1 MTVRSGP
8 NRRPPLEIH
17 LSVLYRAW
25 VSEARTRM
33 LHCSSILHR
42 MQAGVCHN
50 FLVEALLLVSEVAGV
65 FAVPQHAPRASASL
79 AGE

>member
-1 MTVRSGP
+1 
-8 NRRPPLEIH
+8 
-17 LSVLYRAW
+17 
-25 VSEARTRM
+25 M